1 MKKIF
6 KFFPAALAVMALAS
20 CSDIDAP
27 EQNGAYTTSEKGD
40 LVVEVEPFDNIS
52 ATRAL
57 RDADGGGLTFE
68 NGDAFKVYDDELYK
82 YDVYKFNNDAFYLE
96 GSKILQNPKYGLFPA
111 ENVVRGYYDRD
122 ILMTVGEFAIPHVI
136 SYDASAEQK
145 IGDKVYYA
153 ANLPMFGLASFN
165 SNKVYV
171 SKLRHLVSVLK
182 IELENVKDNATFLK
196 LSCNKPLTGTF
207 VAELDASS
215 EDARKAVALKP
226 GKSDL
231 IVYNEMYIDLS
242 TIPNRKGVLYIPIIP
257 GYEANKV
264 AMKLE
269 YTSANDADADGNAD
283 DAGAT
288 ASTIAALDALPI
300 SPIYWSNTGLMFPK
314 EVFGVN
320 QLKSASWSF
329 ELTDMTPNKVS
340 ALLDAYKTSEDD
352 IEFELADVFTI
363 GTEANYGTTIAIPQ
377 LKDGVDVTVSLGEDF
392 DEWDNGTTGTAAPL
406 VIADADPA
414 KPFKGTFVLNV
425 GDILDGSHT
434 TEDAGDL
441 EINLPEATVQIV
453 GDYTTTDI
461 LSGGATGAL
470 TLTAAKK
477 VIFGDE
483 NVAPT
488 ETEIAAGTYFKTLV
502 DVSGTGMTLT
512 EDVKA
517 IEIAKYTSFTGDID
531 ETAPNAVPVDFELTV
546 SGALVGNVDL
556 STAFGSEVTV
566 NSNFS
571 YFLAADAADKTA
583 ITGNVTTGGD
593 IEIALGAEGEAISGT
608 LKMTGARSDINLK
621 QGYINTLTIDVTN
634 NGEWENYCYANL
646 NLGTSEGL
654 TAINAVTEA
663 APAAPGQGGYFKVKK
678 SVWNGSKISDV
689 AYTTSGVNYYD
700 AYTTFTE
707 LDKATKTPKA
717 AVNTAIFTA
726 SQFASFN
733 GIGSNAFLCNDL
745 DLNTK
750 AWTGYAIKGVFEG
763 NEHTISNLA
772 LNAGAGLFASTTAA
786 ATVQNLTISGVTVPA
801 ATTGTNVGGLL
812 ATTANNVTANKLT
825 ITGINIDNGG
835 SKALSNV
842 GGLIGNVTAGTIT
855 LTDVYVDGAIKGY
868 SNLGGLLGTI
878 SGGSVAATAGK
889 YSALVAITNNFKT
902 GNELDMPLA
911 KIGGFVG
918 SISTITTLTFAA
930 PKADPIAPVHAY
942 PTFEVMSNINAE
954 VGNRVWFTAEQ
965 PYVGFSGQKAIGA
978 AIGSPVAVTATKA
991 GATTATTYYASPT
1004 GYENTVATVTAA
1016 GVTSV
1021 FGANQACLYTVK

>member
-40 LVVEVEPFDNIS
+40 LVVEVEPFDNIA

-57 RDADGGGLTFE
+57 RDSTGGGLTFE

-96 GSKILQNPKYGLFPA
+96 GSPVLQAPKYGLFPA
-111 ENVVRGYYDRD
+111 ENVVRGYFDRN
-122 ILMTVGEFAIPHVI
+122 IGASGMTVGEFAIPHVI
-136 SYDASAEQK
+136 SYDAAAEQK
-145 IGDKVYYA
+145 INGKVYYA
-153 ANLPMFGLASFN
+153 ADLPMFGLASFN
-165 SNKVYV
+165 NNKVYV
-171 SKLRHLVSVLK
+171 SKLRHLVSVLELK
-182 IELENVKDNATFLK
+182 LENVKDNATFLK

-215 EDARKAVALKP
+215 EDARKKVALKL
-226 GKSDL
+226 GQSDL
-231 IVYNEMYIDLS
+231 KVYNEMYIDLT
-242 TIPNRKGVLYIPIIP
+242 TIPNRLGVLYIPIIP

-269 YTSANDADADGNAD
+269 YTDNAV
-283 DAGAT
+283 AT
-288 ASTIAALDALPI
+288 ANTVAALDKTLAI
-300 SPIYWSNTGLMFPK
+300 TWTNTGLMFPK
-314 EVFGVN
+314 EEFGVN
-320 QLKSASWSF
+320 QLKKASWAF

-363 GTEANYGTTIAIPQ
+363 GTEAAYGTTIAIPQ
-377 LKDGVDVTVSLGEDF
+377 LKDGVDVKVSLGEDF

-406 VIADADPA
+406 VIADADET

-425 GDILDGSHT
+425 GDILDGSLT
-434 TEDAGDL
+434 TQNAGDL
-441 EINLPEATVQIV
+441 TINLPEATVQIV

-461 LSGGATGAL
+461 LSGSTAL
-470 TLTAAKK
+470 TITAAKK
-477 VIFGDE
+477 VIFGDD
-483 NVAPT
+483 NDAPT
-488 ETEIAAGTYFKTLV
+488 ADEIAAGTYFKTKVAPTAL
-502 DVSGTGMTLT
+502 TL
-512 EDVKA
+512 DADPNKNVQA
-517 IEIAKYTSFTGDID
+517 IEIAKYTQYTGNFN
-531 ETAPNAVPVDFELTV
+531 EVYVAGTKTTSLPVDFELTV
-546 SGALVGNVDL
+546 NGALIGNVDFSHL
-556 STAFGSEVTV
+556 FGAETKVA
-566 NSNFS
+566 SNFS
-571 YFLAADAADKTA
+571 YFRAADAAAKTA

-608 LKMTGARSDINLK
+608 LTMTGARSDIDLK
-621 QGYINTLTIDVTN
+621 QGYIKELTIDVLN
-634 NGEWENYCYANL
+634 NGDWENYCYANL

-654 TAINAVTEA
+654 TAINTITEA
-663 APAAPGQGGYFKVKK
+663 IPTTPGQGGYFKVKK
-678 SVWNGSKISDV
+678 SVWNGSKISNV
-689 AYTTSGVNYYD
+689 TYNAASTKYYD

-707 LDKATKTPKA
+707 LDKETKTLKA
-717 AVNTAIFTA
+717 AVNNAIFTA
-726 SQFASFN
+726 SQFASFAN
-733 GIGSNAFLCNDL
+733 LASATSQLCNDL

-750 AWTGYAIKGVFEG
+750 AWTGYAIKNTFEG
-763 NEHTISNLA
+763 NDHTISNLA
-772 LNAGAGLFASTTAA
+772 LNAGAGLFASTSGAF
-786 ATVQNLTISGVTVPA
+786 TVQNLTISGVTVPA
-801 ATTGTNVGGLL
+801 ATTGSNVGGLL

-889 YSALVAITNNFKT
+889 YSALVAITNNFQT

-918 SISTITTLTFAA
+918 SMDSKTITTLTFAA

-978 AIGSPVAVTATKA
+978 ALGSPVTFKATKA
-991 GATTATTYYASPT
+991 GATTVTEYYASPT
-1004 GYENTVATVTAA
+1004 GYEKTVATVDAKGTTK
-1016 GVTSV
+1016 G
-1021 FGANQACLYTVK
+1021 FGNNQACLYTVK